1 MAVFSASFPRELS
14 FMQLLLVDDND
25 ALREQ
30 MKWSLSDQYEILEAA
45 TAKDAIDG
53 FEKKRPQLV
62 CLDMGLDNV
71 PDKGLQVI
79 DALLTQSRSV
89 KIIVI
94 TANTSAQLGR
104 ESVRRGAFDYLQKP
118 VNIDQL
124 KLILD
129 RAKRL
134 TELESVAPAP
144 QAGSMISTSNFL
156 MIAECEPMLR
166 VFEYIRKLAATD
178 VCVLITG
185 ESGTGKE
192 LCARAIH
199 YHSSRKER
207 AFVPI
212 NCGAI
217 PETLIES
224 ELFGY
229 VRGAFTGANTDK
241 QGLIESADGGTLFL
255 DEIGD
260 MPRHL
265 QAKLLRFLEDKV
277 VQRLGATDSHVAN
290 VRVLAATNK
299 QGITGSESD
308 ALRNDLYY
316 RLSEFEIRLPPLRER
331 GRDVLLIANHCIER
345 NRRRF
350 DQPRLKLSAR
360 AEQAIVAFSWPGN
373 IRELE
378 NKLNR
383 ATITCAHQTIE
394 PEDLGISASS
404 CAELPLKEAKDLF
417 EKEFIMNTLRKAEF
431 NISAAAT
438 LAGVSRPTLYDLI
451 KKHGIKSKEE

>member
-1 MAVFSASFPRELS
+1 MR
-14 FMQLLLVDDND
+14 LLLVDDND

-30 MKWSLSDQYEILEAA
+30 MKWALCKEYEVLEAA
-45 TAKDAIDG
+45 TATEAVDLFKDL
-53 FEKKRPQLV
+53 RPGLI

-71 PDKGLQVI
+71 PDKGLEVI
-79 DALLTQSRSV
+79 DTLVTQSRSV
-89 KIIVI
+89 KIVVI
-94 TANTSAQLGR
+94 TANTDTRLGK

-124 KLILD
+124 KHILD
-129 RAKRL
+129 RAHRMS
-134 TELESVAPAP
+134 ELESIDPAP
-144 QAGSMISTSNFL
+144 LAGSLASTSNFL
-156 MIAECEPMLR
+156 MIAESDGMRR
-166 VFEYIRKLAATD
+166 VFEYIHKLSATD
-178 VCVLITG
+178 VCVLING

-207 AFVPI
+207 PFVPI

-260 MPRHL
+260 MPRNL
-265 QAKLLRFLEDKV
+265 QVKLLRFLEDKV
-277 VQRLGATDSHVAN
+277 VQRLGATSSRTVDA
-290 VRVLAATNK
+290 RVIAATNK
-299 QGITGSESD
+299 QMLADDATG

-316 RLSEFEIRLPPLRER
+316 RLSEFEINLPPLRER
-331 GRDVLLIANHCIER
+331 GNDVLLIADHCIER

-350 DQPRLKLSAR
+350 NQPMLKLSTR
-360 AEQAIVAFSWPGN
+360 AQQAIVAFSWPGN

-383 ATITCAHQTIE
+383 AAITCVNQIIE
-394 PEDLGISASS
+394 PEDLGISSVS
-404 CAELPLKEAKDLF
+404 YNDLTLKNAKDLF
-417 EKEFIMNTLRKAEF
+417 EKDFMTSLLRKTGS
-431 NISAAAT
+431 NISLAAAK
-438 LAGVSRPTLYDLI
+438 AGVSRPTLYDLL
-451 KKHGIKSKEE
+451 KKHGIKTKGDVE